1 MSTFVPVV
9 SARTP
14 SASWFAELFLALGPE
29 QLAGE
34 SAKLPNTPWLIV
46 MNAEDRVC
54 QLWQFNTALQTWARV
69 FVPGHPQIDQ
79 PLPAGTRR
87 ISLCFDQAERPIVAF
102 EQSETIFVTRWDAV
116 QQEYIQNVS
125 FPGTDPVVVLDAT
138 WSGDL
143 PGSDVLL
150 FYLSTDRE
158 RVLARVQRELFATIN
173 TIWDYGEPVILDRV
187 IPAPLRYQ
195 VLVSDASGAMLDE
208 VLLSD
213 LYPYGTQDFVVALGQ
228 PPVGGVYMG
237 VVLNAGEFLDA
248 MSATG
253 LPPSGGAYAEA
264 IELLEFGPDDVSA
277 TGLPPTGGAYA
288 PAVEYVEPDADTVTA
303 TGLPPTGGEIVNVTI
318 HLPNEHL
325 DELEVTAL
333 PPSGGTYELA

>member
-34 SAKLPNTPWLIV
+34 SARLPNTPWLIV

-102 EQSETIFVTRWDAV
+102 EQSETIFVTRWDTVA
-116 QQEYIQNVS
+116 QEYVQNVS

-158 RVLARVQRELFATIN
+158 RVLARVQRELFTDVHEV
-173 TIWDYGEPVILDRV
+173 WDYGEPVILDRV
-187 IPAPLRYQ
+187 IPTAFRYQ
-195 VLVSDASGAMLDE
+195 VLVSDTTGEPLNEMLLSAYYTVPFFDGVAAVGLPPLSGAY
-208 VLLSD
+208 VSA
-213 LYPYGTQDFVVALGQ
+213 VI
-228 PPVGGVYMG
+228 
-237 VVLNAGEFLDA
+237 NAGDLLDDVAVAGLPPLSGLYREATELLEFGPDDVV
-248 MSATG
+248 ATG
-253 LPPSGGAYAEA
+253 LPPSGGAYTPAVEY
-264 IELLEFGPDDVSA
+264 LEPFDDEITA
-277 TGLPPTGGAYA
+277 AGLPPTGGT
-288 PAVEYVEPDADTVTA
+288 YV
-303 TGLPPTGGEIVNVTI
+303 LVTI
-318 HLPNEHL
+318 NLLPL
-325 DELEVTAL
+325 DDEVEVTGL
-333 PPSGGTYELA
+333 PPSGGTYEAA